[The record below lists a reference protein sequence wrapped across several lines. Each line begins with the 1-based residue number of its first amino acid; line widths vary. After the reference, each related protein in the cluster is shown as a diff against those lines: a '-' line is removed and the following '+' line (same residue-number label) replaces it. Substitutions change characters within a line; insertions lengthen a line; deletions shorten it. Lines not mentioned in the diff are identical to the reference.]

1 MQPRYPM
8 QPACR
13 KHRQMLK
20 VALAPAAVARGEI
33 QERWRA
39 FLEAATQRRHHPDR
53 PPSPTHQGRFHE
65 IVAEN
70 MTAEGLAAAQI
81 RQACILRKRTYA
93 NDRVMPPIVAFG
105 ALPPGNARGD
115 QRPV

>member
-33 QERWRA
+33 QEGWRA
-39 FLEAATQRRHHPDR
+39 FLKAAAQGPHHPDS
-53 PPSPTHQGRFHE
+53 PPPPTPQGRFPE

-70 MTAEGLAAAQI
+70 MAAEGLASAQI

-105 ALPPGNARGD
+105 AVPPGNARVD
-115 QRPV
+115 QRAV